1 MTLQCSNK
9 SFHIRNL
16 IHLCINQGIVI
27 IFQISTCKT
36 FRKDG
41 PRDVKISA
49 NWHFTDNTKNPK
61 NKILTQKITVHGD
74 CCWQINGTVDSITKF
89 PLKAD
94 NENSGIYSPNKHN
107 LPYPKLLLRSDKN
120 ASTLLLIRFLN
131 IYFIEQPKLHQVC

>member
-1 MTLQCSNK
+1 MYYSRVWNRHSPWNKRSPISNK

-16 IHLCINQGIVI
+16 IHLYINQGIVI

-107 LPYPKLLLRSDKN
+107 LPDNLYIKTIKSKICD
-120 ASTLLLIRFLN
+120 
-131 IYFIEQPKLHQVC
+131 